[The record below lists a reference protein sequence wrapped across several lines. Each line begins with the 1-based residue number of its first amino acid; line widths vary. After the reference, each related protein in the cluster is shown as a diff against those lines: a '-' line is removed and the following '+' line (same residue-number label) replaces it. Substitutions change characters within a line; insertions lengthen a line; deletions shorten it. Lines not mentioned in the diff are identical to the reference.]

1 MIKGLPKEQELRGLK
16 RRGIVSISGLAV
28 RFISLGA
35 TLMAGWFTVPRF
47 ISEVQRTGR
56 DYSSWKPHL
65 LVDLSLLIVVAS
77 CLGVVLAAA
86 LLTLLQSRGAFG
98 WSLLIRTRKRDR
110 GVGLLISYLMVLAL
124 VVIIAVALSITTL
137 GDFLGL
143 LRATNPSQAVHGY
156 AAVLVSN
163 VKLLVVAAVVCAI
176 LTSVL
181 TRFFF
186 LVKNRTRSA
195 RGAD

>member
-1 MIKGLPKEQELRGLK
+1 
-16 RRGIVSISGLAV
+16 
-28 RFISLGA
+28 
-35 TLMAGWFTVPRF
+35 
-47 ISEVQRTGR
+47 
-56 DYSSWKPHL
+56 
-65 LVDLSLLIVVAS
+65 
-77 CLGVVLAAA
+77 
-86 LLTLLQSRGAFG
+86 
-98 WSLLIRTRKRDR
+98 
-110 GVGLLISYLMVLAL
+110 MVLAL